1 MVHRPRG
8 APDAAAPLG
17 PGRIVLA
24 DSGARHE
31 RGPAHQPEDFMLAFA
46 VRRIAASVPIL
57 LISSFIVFVLASL
70 SGNPLSGL
78 LTRNPPPPPATIA
91 LEAERLRLDEPLL
104 VRYWHWLTGLL
115 TGDFGPSVQSNLDIG
130 SEVAQR
136 FGVTIRLILVAM
148 LVALVLAVVVGV
160 VSAVKQYSKTDYGAT
175 FLGFL
180 FLAMPAFWLAILL
193 KQWGIDF
200 NNAVDEQVV
209 YTIGDSSIPPPEGFW
224 ATVGDVSGHMILPT
238 ISLALISYAAWSR
251 YQRSAMLEVMNS
263 DYVRLA
269 RAKGL
274 SRRRVM
280 VKHALRNALIPLTT
294 VTALDLASIISGAI
308 VTEQVFQWRGMGDLL
323 LNAIRTDDVYVTMA
337 WLLVTAT
344 VVILFNLIADLLY
357 AVLDPRIR
365 YA

>member
-1 MVHRPRG
+1 
-8 APDAAAPLG
+8 
-17 PGRIVLA
+17 
-24 DSGARHE
+24 
-31 RGPAHQPEDFMLAFA
+31 MLAFV
-46 VRRIAASVPIL
+46 VRRIAVSVPIL
-57 LISSFIVFVLASL
+57 LISSFIVFLLASL

-78 LTRNPPPPPATIA
+78 LTRNPPPPPEVIA
-91 LEAERLRLDEPLL
+91 LETERLWLDRPLL
-104 VRYWHWLTGLL
+104 ERYWLWLTGLVR
-115 TGDFGPSVQSNLDIG
+115 GDFGPSVQSNLDIG
-130 SEVAQR
+130 SEVASR
-136 FGVTIRLILVAM
+136 FVVTMRLILVAM
-148 LVALVLAVVVGV
+148 LVALVLAVVIGV
-160 VSAVKQYSKTDYGAT
+160 VSAVKQYSKIDYAAT

-200 NNAVDEQVV
+200 NNAVDEQVI
-209 YTIGDSSIPPPEGFW
+209 YTIGAESVPPPEGFW
-224 ATVGDVSGHMILPT
+224 PRVADIAGHMVLPT

-251 YQRSAMLEVMNS
+251 YQRAAMLEVLNS

-294 VTALDLASIISGAI
+294 VTALDLAAIISGAV
-308 VTEQVFQWRGMGDLL
+308 VTETVFQWRGMGDLL

-344 VVILFNLIADLLY
+344 VVILFNLVADLLY

>member
-1 MVHRPRG
+1 
-8 APDAAAPLG
+8 
-17 PGRIVLA
+17 
-24 DSGARHE
+24 
-31 RGPAHQPEDFMLAFA
+31 MLAFA
-46 VRRIAASVPIL
+46 VRRIAVSTPIL
-57 LISSFIVFVLASL
+57 LISSFIIFVLASL
-70 SGNPLSGL
+70 SGNPLTGL
-78 LTRNPPPPPATIA
+78 LTRNPPPPPEVIA
-91 LEAERLRLDEPLL
+91 LEAERLRLNLPLL
-104 VRYWHWLTGLL
+104 ERYWMWLTGLFR
-115 TGDFGPSVQSNLDIG
+115 GDFGPSVQSNLDIG
-130 SEVAQR
+130 AEVAGR
-136 FGVTIRLILVAM
+136 FVITLRLIAVAM
-148 LVALVLAVVVGV
+148 LVALVLAVVIGV
-160 VSAVKQYSKTDYGAT
+160 VSALRQYSKTDYTAT

-180 FLAMPAFWLAILL
+180 FLAMPSFWIAILL

-200 NNAVDEQVV
+200 NNAVDEQVI
-209 YTIGDSSIPPPEGFW
+209 YTIGATSVPPKEEFW
-224 ATVGDVSGHMILPT
+224 PHVADVAGHMVLPT

-251 YQRSAMLEVMNS
+251 YQRASMLEVMNS

-294 VTALDLASIISGAI
+294 VTALDLAAIISGAV
-308 VTEQVFQWRGMGDLL
+308 VTETVFQWRGMGDLL
-323 LNAIRTDDVYVTMA
+323 LNAIRTDDVYVVMA